1 MDYDFISEDLLI
13 ELENASIQELTEN
26 EKQYIELNK
35 TMCDIEKQL
44 TTIINMLCVITTEIG
59 NIITKLNYI
68 DASVILK

>member
-1 MDYDFISEDLLI
+1 MDYEYISEDLLI
-13 ELENASIQELTEN
+13 ELENSPITALTKE
-26 EKQYIELNK
+26 EEEYIKLNR

-44 TTIINMLCVITTEIG
+44 TTIINMLCHLTTEIG